1 MDQIIY
7 LFFCPLVQI
16 CRTRHIS
23 AVLQF
28 CVLAQFSTSYV
39 QKKKTKKK
47 MLQPKIHDIFGSFP
61 AVESFQGQFT
71 FSLQLNRTRVNLK
84 VDRDHFAQMV
94 PERPPPHTHLK
105 VIVAQRNHAGAKH
118 TRVPFK
124 WNEHC
129 ICESTVVDQIKNA
142 FLVG

>member
-1 MDQIIY
+1 
-7 LFFCPLVQI
+7 
-16 CRTRHIS
+16 
-23 AVLQF
+23 
-28 CVLAQFSTSYV
+28 
-39 QKKKTKKK
+39 